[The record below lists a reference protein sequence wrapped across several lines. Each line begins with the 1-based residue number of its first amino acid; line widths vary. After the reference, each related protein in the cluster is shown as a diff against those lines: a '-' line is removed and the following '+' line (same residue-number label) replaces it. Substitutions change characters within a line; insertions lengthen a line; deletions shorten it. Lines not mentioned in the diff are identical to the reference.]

1 MTEGGTGRDAPST
14 VDPPAAGVRAA
25 VVGTGLIG
33 GSLLLR
39 LRDAGLD
46 VAGWDPDPV
55 IREHVRRWNVPCPDA
70 VEAAVT
76 GRDAVFLCGP
86 LPTLPGMLARVAT
99 ATPEDCVLTDVGS
112 TKAEVA
118 AAATASG
125 LGHRFVPGH
134 PMAGADRA
142 GPAAADPGLLAG
154 AAWVLCPGPNG
165 LAAFR
170 RLAALLIEVFG
181 AWVVPMSAPEHDAA
195 AALSS
200 HVPHLLAG
208 ALAGAVQRSTLRDAV
223 LSLAAGSFT
232 DGTRVASGPAQ
243 RTANMLLGNRERV
256 LAGLASVRAML
267 DELTDALRAGDA
279 ATLTARLAEGRAA
292 RATLGERR
300 FDTHQREFP
309 AAADHAGEL
318 AYLRA
323 LGAAGGHLTGC
334 RPAGGAVT
342 YTGRLPRTPDRA

>member
-1 MTEGGTGRDAPST
+1 MTERGGPAG
-14 VDPPAAGVRAA
+14 VDPAVVGVRAA

-55 IREHVRRWNVPCPDA
+55 TRGHARRWGVPCPDTVEEA
-70 VEAAVT
+70 VA
-76 GRDAVFLCGP
+76 GRDLVFLCGP
-86 LPTLPGMLARVAT
+86 LPTLPEMLPRVAA
-99 ATPEDCVLTDVGS
+99 ATGDECVLTDVGS

-118 AAATASG
+118 TAATVQG

-142 GPAAADPGLLAG
+142 GLAAADPGLLVG

-165 LAAFR
+165 MAAFR
-170 RLAALLIEVFG
+170 RLAALLIEVLQ
-181 AWVVPMSAPEHDAA
+181 ARVVPMSAPEHDAA

-208 ALAGAVQRSTLRDAV
+208 ALAGAVQRSALRDAV
-223 LSLAAGSFT
+223 LALAAGSFA
-232 DGTRVASGPAQ
+232 DGTRVAGGPAQ
-243 RTANMLLGNRERV
+243 RTANMLLGNRGDV
-256 LAGLASVRAML
+256 LTGLASVRAVL
-267 DELTDALRAGDA
+267 DELAAALRAGDA
-279 ATLTARLAEGRAA
+279 AALTARLDEGRTA
-292 RATLGERR
+292 RAALAERS

-309 AAADHAGEL
+309 ATADHAGEL
-318 AYLRA
+318 AYLRQ

-334 RPAGGAVT
+334 RMTAGGVT
-342 YTGRLPRTPDRA
+342 YTGHLPQPPDPA

>member
-1 MTEGGTGRDAPST
+1 MTDGGTGRDDPSV
-14 VDPPAAGVRAA
+14 VDPPVAGVRAA

-39 LRDAGLD
+39 LRDAGID
-46 VAGWDPDPV
+46 VAGWDPDPNT
-55 IREHVRRWNVPCPDA
+55 RGHVRRWGVPCPDTA
-70 VEAAVT
+70 VEAVT
-76 GRDAVFLCGP
+76 GRDMVFLCGP
-86 LPTLPGMLARVAT
+86 LPTLSGMLTQVAA
-99 ATPEDCVLTDVGS
+99 ATPEHCVLTDVGS

-118 AAATASG
+118 ATATAQG

-142 GPAAADPGLLAG
+142 GPAAADPGLLVG

-181 AWVVPMSAPEHDAA
+181 ARVVPMSAPEHDAA

-208 ALAGAVQRSTLRDAV
+208 ALAGAVQRSELRDAV

-232 DGTRVASGPAQ
+232 DGTRVAGGPAQ
-243 RTANMLLGNRERV
+243 RTANMLLGNRGRV
-256 LAGLASVRAML
+256 LTGLASVRAML
-267 DELTDALRAGDA
+267 DELADALRAGDA
-279 ATLTARLAEGRAA
+279 ATLAARLDEGRSA
-292 RATLGERR
+292 RATLAERT
-300 FDTHQREFP
+300 FAAHEREFP

-318 AYLRA
+318 AYLRE

-342 YTGRLPRTPDRA
+342 YTAQLPRTPDSA